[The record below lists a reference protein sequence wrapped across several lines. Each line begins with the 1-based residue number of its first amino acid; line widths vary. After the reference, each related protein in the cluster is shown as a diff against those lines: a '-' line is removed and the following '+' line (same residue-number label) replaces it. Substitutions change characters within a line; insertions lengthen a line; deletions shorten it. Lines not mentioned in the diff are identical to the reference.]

1 MKINLNL
8 NFDLVDNQYFDWS
21 NTIDKQDMS
30 ALCTPLSY
38 RNYDFDES
46 YKKIIQEQNDEE
58 YPSIDVIAAINM
70 DSWFIIDHFEWRDRF
85 FQIDAL
91 TLNAFQSDNILNF
104 FNIERLSNYV
114 EKNIPELFRSSN
126 DTFGIR
132 DHYESPLNQVKFLLE
147 SEWDFETI
155 DIWDTRAWDFC
166 LIKENEI
173 KSNKLNRID
182 DRIIFSL
189 FNFIFKKIRPF
200 QLINNYSLNTY
211 DRNSHRGHD
220 YVYGDYDK
228 PITYSSFFCDY
239 LNIFNALYQ
248 IKYIRNKTNQAFKL
262 IGPIRERFINDK
274 DFKANRD
281 NNEDFKNSINEI
293 FEYPIHD
300 ENKSKRIA
308 NFLTGEDIFEK
319 INFDE
324 DTYISKLND
333 YSEKLDLYFS
343 YSKKNHEN
351 TTLNKFI
358 NEFNEILEANQASET
373 DEGYYFEKSYNDIYN
388 NFSPDSTL
396 KFLDQINDL
405 KVPDKLLQEKYDDE
419 QTIGEYVSK
428 KEYKDFKIL
437 AELCTDSSRQ
447 SILSHAAKL
456 TKQQSVFKDLLK
468 EEREKLKSEK
478 E

>member
-58 YPSIDVIAAINM
+58 YPVTDVIAALNT

-104 FNIERLSNYV
+104 FNTERLSNYV
-114 EKNIPELFRSSN
+114 EKNILELFRSSN

-132 DHYESPLNQVKFLLE
+132 DHYQSPLNQVRFLLE
-147 SEWDFETI
+147 SEWNFEKI
-155 DIWDTRAWDFC
+155 DIWDSQEWDYC
-166 LIKENEI
+166 LIKEHEI

-189 FNFIFKKIRPF
+189 FNFIFNKIRPF
-200 QLINNYSLNTY
+200 KIINEFSLGVHGGNT
-211 DRNSHRGHD
+211 HRKHD
-220 YVYGDYDK
+220 YGDIHR
-228 PITYSSFFCDY
+228 PETYSSFFSDY

-248 IKYIRNKTNQAFKL
+248 IKYIRNKTNQTFKL

-274 DFKANRD
+274 DFKANRE

-319 INFDE
+319 ISFDE
-324 DTYISKLND
+324 DTYITKLND

-343 YSKKNHEN
+343 YWKKNHEK
-351 TTLNKFI
+351 TMFSKFI
-358 NEFNEILEANQASET
+358 NEFNEILEANQKRGT
-373 DEGYYFEKSYNDIYN
+373 DEEFYFKKYYNDTYTI
-388 NFSPDSTL
+388 FSPDSTL

-405 KVPDKLLQEKYDDE
+405 KVPDNILQEKYNDE
-419 QTIGEYVSK
+419 QTIGEYISK
-428 KEYKDFKIL
+428 KSKDFKIL
-437 AELCTDSSRQ
+437 AELCTDPSRQ
-447 SILSHAAKL
+447 SILSHAPKL
-456 TKQQSVFKDLLK
+456 TKQHSVFKDLLK
-468 EEREKLKSEK
+468 EEKEKLKTK
-478 E
+478 KNK